1 MLALANF
8 GAHNLQRDF
17 HIVNVISTMYGKK
30 QQNMFISFWVTKIF
44 SRHHQNTQTLGLTAS
59 TWDKGI
65 AGLCKRLMD
74 MVYSGLICMFC
85 APCWGDGA
93 DKTVL
98 AARATSSPPLSS
110 SVIFQVMRPSAVCV
124 LHSRTALRMLRK
136 PETSWQSVVFLFI
149 CLWHAWEIQH
159 FLKMHRKNESIYTVG
174 IPPNFSS

>member
-1 MLALANF
+1 MFVSFL
-8 GAHNLQRDF
+8 
-17 HIVNVISTMYGKK
+17 VI
-30 QQNMFISFWVTKIF
+30 KIC

-74 MVYSGLICMFC
+74 MVYSGLICMFH

-124 LHSRTALRMLRK
+124 LHLHSRTALCILRK
-136 PETSWQSVVFLFI
+136 LETSWQAVVFLFF
-149 CLWHAWEIQH
+149 CLWHAWEMQH
-159 FLKMHRKNESIYTVG
+159 FLKMHRKNESIYTGG
-174 IPPNFSS
+174 IPPHFSS